1 MKALEP
7 ALVHLSKLSSASQA
21 AVSSWV
27 KEGHASPGR
36 ELWTQNCI

>member
-21 AVSSWV
+21 VVSWV